1 MRNNTEIPV
10 SVLDASRTESTFP
23 ESSAATDAIQVG
35 DLVPTNPIPEPDSSE
50 ESVNSGTEEANMV
63 ISTAPNAAQPSDQA
77 IKPIAEAEYLP
88 ATDDEGSRHPLVTK
102 SEKKVA
108 SASRRDHKKKNEP
121 TLPRELVE
129 HMAASEARQRAHSDF
144 WTFGMQGSAE
154 EIRAQFVYPLTDLG
168 NKEMFYRL
176 FKNTFHYDQE
186 SGGWIVWHPRK
197 KCWLT
202 GKSASE
208 MMHRLVK
215 KLITEL
221 YRHAQSRRPL
231 RTRNRE
237 TVELDEALDWAK
249 ILSEKARQK
258 AMLELVRDQVGVRVS
273 KAELDK
279 DPYLLGVANGVLD
292 LRTGALIQNRPELLI
307 TRYARAAYRPDAEAP
322 IFLLFMS
329 QICLG
334 RQDLID
340 YLQEILGYSL
350 SGLIKEH
357 AFFLLVGTGANGK
370 STLIE
375 TFLHLLGEYGIG
387 MPSHAFLKSNSR
399 AIRNDIA
406 RLPGVRFAPCAEVN
420 TGMSL
425 DESMVKRATG
435 GDVMTARFIRKDYF
449 DLHPN
454 AKFFLSVNTL
464 PKITGADNGIYRR
477 LKVLPFEGNF
487 KDSMDKD
494 LPEKLKAEIDGIL
507 NWAVAGFRR
516 WYERGELVE
525 PQCVVDACAAYR
537 AEMDTVQS
545 FLDECC
551 ILDPKALTSLGV
563 LYEAYLQWGRGLLT
577 EPAKKHLFSALMGQK
592 GFKKVKSG
600 DWRWKGVTLKA
611 AAPVTETSVFGVPA
625 APATTAPD
633 PSSTG
638 LTQ

>member
-1 MRNNTEIPV
+1 MVPKVEKPAA
-10 SVLDASRTESTFP
+10 VLDASRTESTSP
-23 ESSAATDAIQVG
+23 EVSVATDAKQV
-35 DLVPTNPIPEPDSSE
+35 DAVAPTNNLIEPDSSE
-50 ESVNSGTEEANMV
+50 KAVSTGTEDLNMEA
-63 ISTAPNAAQPSDQA
+63 TLAPDVAQSHNQELER
-77 IKPIAEAEYLP
+77 IAEAECLP
-88 ATDDEGSRHPLVTK
+88 ATDDEGSRQAQVTK
-102 SEKKVA
+102 PEKKAA
-108 SASRRDHKKKNEP
+108 SASRRDRNRKKG
-121 TLPRELVE
+121 TALPRELVL
-129 HMAASEARQRAHSDF
+129 HMAASEARQGAQSDV
-144 WTFGMQGSAE
+144 WPFGMQGSAE
-154 EIRAQFVYPLTDLG
+154 EIRSQFVYPLTDLG

-231 RTRNRE
+231 RTRNGE
-237 TVELDEALDWAK
+237 TVALDEALDWAK
-249 ILSEKARQK
+249 TLSEKGRQK
-258 AMLELVRDQVGVRVS
+258 AMLELVREQLGVRVS
-273 KAELDK
+273 KAELDQ
-279 DPYLLGVANGVLD
+279 DPHLLGVPNGVVD
-292 LRTGALIQNRPELLI
+292 MRTETLIENRPELLI

-322 IFLLFMS
+322 IFLQFMS

-340 YLQEILGYSL
+340 YLQEVLGYSL
-350 SGLIKEH
+350 SGFIKEH

-435 GDVMTARFIRKDYF
+435 GDVMTARFIGKDYF

-477 LKVLPFEGNF
+477 LKVLPFDGNF

-551 ILDPKALTSLGV
+551 ILDPKASTSLGV
-563 LYEAYLQWGRGLLT
+563 LYEAYLQWGKGLLT

-600 DWRWKGVTLKA
+600 DWRWKGITLKA
-611 AAPVTETSVFGVPA
+611 APPAAETSVFGAPA
-625 APATTAPD
+625 APATTASE

>member
-1 MRNNTEIPV
+1 MNSNTKIPTE
-10 SVLDASRTESTFP
+10 VLDASRTESTFP
-23 ESSAATDAIQVG
+23 EVSAPTDATQVG
-35 DLVPTNPIPEPDSSE
+35 ALVPTNPIPEPDSSE
-50 ESVNSGTEEANMV
+50 ETVNSGTEEANMA
-63 ISTAPNAAQPSDQA
+63 ISTAPDVAQEQDQELE
-77 IKPIAEAEYLP
+77 PFAEAEYLP
-88 ATDDEGSRHPLVTK
+88 ATDDEGSRQAHVTK
-102 SEKKVA
+102 PEKKAA

-121 TLPRELVE
+121 TLPRELVV
-129 HMAASEARQRAHSDF
+129 HMAASEARQGAQSDF
-144 WTFGMQGSAE
+144 WPFGMQGSAE

-176 FKNTFHYDQE
+176 FKNNFHYDQE
-186 SGGWIVWHPRK
+186 SGGWIVWHPRR

-208 MMHRLVK
+208 MMHRFVK

-231 RTRNRE
+231 RTRNGE
-237 TVELDEALDWAK
+237 TVTQKEALDWAK
-249 ILSEKARQK
+249 TASEKGRQK
-258 AMLELVRDQVGVRVS
+258 AMRELVRDQIGVRVS
-273 KAELDK
+273 KAELDQ
-279 DPYLLGVANGVLD
+279 DPYLLGVANGILD

-322 IFLLFMS
+322 ISLQFMS

-340 YLQEILGYSL
+340 YLQEVLGYSL

-435 GDVMTARFIRKDYF
+435 GDVMTARFIGKDYF
-449 DLHPN
+449 DLHPS

-507 NWAVAGFRR
+507 TWAVAGFRR
-516 WYERGELVE
+516 WYERGKLVE
-525 PQCVVDACAAYR
+525 PQCVMDACAAYR

-551 ILDPKALTSLGV
+551 ILDPKASTSLGV
-563 LYEAYLQWGRGLLT
+563 LYEAYLQWGKGLLT

-611 AAPVTETSVFGVPA
+611 AAPAAETSVFGVPA
-625 APATTAPD
+625 APATTASE